1 MIQNV
6 SISRK
11 IVLQAVICI
20 LVVLLMF
27 GVNLFSLRETLIHE
41 REAGV
46 KQVSEAAASVAA
58 YYQQLAQS
66 GAMSDAD
73 ARTAAGSVLRA
84 MHFGQGG
91 YIYVYGD
98 DGTILYHGARKE
110 LEGQNRI
117 DAKDPSGVQYVR
129 DQIATAKN
137 GGGFTYFSFTKPGGG
152 DKYYPKISYD
162 KRFAP
167 WGWTVGNGVYVDD
180 IDNTFSQNAITVGL
194 IIGVIVIVMLLMNR
208 IVGRSISVPIISLTN
223 VMRELAAGN
232 LNVDVPNT
240 GRKDEIGGMAEAV
253 QIFKA
258 NGVEVRR
265 LEREQDEERRAKEQR
280 AAAVAVLVRN
290 FEAKTVSLVQS
301 LSGNSAELKGTAQN
315 MSAAAYEA
323 TSQATSVTAAARQAT
338 ANVET
343 VAASAEQLL
352 SSISVISQRVEES
365 ARIATTASEETTR
378 ANARIQGLAT
388 AADRIGEVV
397 KLINDIASQTDLL
410 ALNATIE
417 AARAGDAGKGFAVVA
432 NEVKNLANQTGR
444 ATDEIGRQIS
454 AVQEET
460 RRAVEAINGISAVIN
475 QVREISSGIATA
487 VEEQGGATREIA
499 RSAEQAANGTSEVS
513 RNIGG
518 VTKAAETTRDSAG
531 NVLTAAGALAHD
543 SETLREEVTRFL
555 SDVRSA

>member
-1 MIQNV
+1 MLENV

-27 GVNLFSLRETLIHE
+27 GINLFSLRETLIAE

-46 KQVSEAAASVAA
+46 KQITETAVAVA
-58 YYQQLAQS
+58 TYYYQQSQS
-66 GAMSDAD
+66 GALNEVDAKK
-73 ARTAAGSVLRA
+73 AAGTIIRA
-84 MHFGQGG
+84 LHYGQGG
-91 YIYVYGD
+91 YIYVYGG

-110 LEGQNRI
+110 LEGQNKI
-117 DAKDPSGVQYVR
+117 DAKDPNGVQYVR
-129 DQIATAKN
+129 DQIARAKS
-137 GGGFTYFSFTKPGGG
+137 GGAFTHFSFTKPGGG
-152 DKYYPKISYD
+152 EKYFPKISYD
-162 KRFAP
+162 KLFEP
-167 WGWTVGNGVYVDD
+167 WGWTIGSGVYVDD
-180 IDNTFSQNAITVGL
+180 IDDTFQQNAITVGM
-194 IIGVIVIVMLLMNR
+194 IISVIVIVMIIFNR
-208 IVGRSISVPIISLTN
+208 VVGRSIAGPINSLTN
-223 VMRELAAGN
+223 VMRELAGGN
-232 LNVDVPNT
+232 LNVSVPNT
-240 GRKDEIGGMAEAV
+240 GRRDEIGGMAEAV

-258 NGVEVRR
+258 NGEEVRR
-265 LEREQDEERRAKEQR
+265 LERVQDEERQAKERR
-280 AAAVAVLVRN
+280 AIAVDLLVRN
-290 FEAKTVSLVQS
+290 FEAKTVTLVQS
-301 LSGNSAELKGTAQN
+301 LSGNSAELKVTAEN
-315 MSAAAYEA
+315 MSSAAYEA
-323 TSQATSVTAAARQAT
+323 TSQATSVTAAARAAT
-338 ANVET
+338 SNVET

-352 SSISVISQRVEES
+352 SSISVISHRVEES
-365 ARIATTASEETTR
+365 ARIATAASEETTH

-388 AADRIGEVV
+388 AADRIGQVV

-444 ATDEIGRQIS
+444 ATDEIGRQIA

-499 RSAEQAANGTSEVS
+499 RNAEQAANGTSEVS
-513 RNIGG
+513 RNING

-543 SETLREEVTRFL
+543 SETLRAEVTRFL